1 MTSLKQYTIQSV
13 LDASRER
20 VSWAFDTFPKLYVSF
35 SGGKDSSVMLHLVC
49 QEARKRGRKV
59 GVLIVDLEAQ
69 YEATVKHIDEITD
82 EYADVIDLHWFAGP
96 MSLRNGV
103 SNYEPRWL
111 AWDPER
117 PDIWVRPKHPK
128 SVDHETPGYEWYAPG
143 MEFEEFVV
151 EWAEWYAEGELTGC
165 FVGIRADESLNRFRT
180 IAVFDKQMKD
190 GKRYTTKVVDGV
202 YNIYPIYDWRTE
214 DIWRFHGKYPE
225 LSHNPIYDLMQKAG
239 VPLSQQRLCQP
250 YGDDQR
256 QGLWLYH
263 LLEPHTWFKLI
274 ARVNGANSGAFYIQ
288 ERGNITGYG
297 AVTKPEGHTWR
308 SFVNLLLS
316 SMPAA
321 TRDHY
326 VKNFTTFM
334 KGWLGRG
341 YDVIPDEAPR
351 VLEDQM
357 WAPSWRRMAK
367 VLLRNDYWCKGLGL
381 TQPKSEAYGKYLAV
395 KKMRVRA
402 RENGASVEEA
412 RKLHTI
418 DDVLEDETT
427 EAAA

>member
-1 MTSLKQYTIQSV
+1 MSLKQYTVYSV
-13 LDASRER
+13 LEAARER
-20 VSWAFDTFPKLYVSF
+20 VSWAFDTFPKLYLSF
-35 SGGKDSSVMLHLVC
+35 SGGKDSTVMMHLVC
-49 QEARKRGRKV
+49 QEARKRGREV

-69 YEATVKHIDEITD
+69 YEATIRHMEAITD

-103 SNYEPRWL
+103 SNFEPRWV
-111 AWDPER
+111 AWEEGR
-117 PDIWVRPKHPK
+117 EEVWVRPKPK
-128 SVDHETPGYEWYAPG
+128 CAKDHNSPGYEWYEPG

-151 EWAEWYAEGELTGC
+151 EWGEWYAGGELTGA

-180 IAVFDKQMKD
+180 IAVFDKKMIE
-190 GKRYTTKVVDGV
+190 GKRWTTHVTDQV
-202 YNIYPIYDWRTE
+202 YNLYPIYDWRTE

-225 LSHNPIYDLMQKAG
+225 LSHNRVYDLMNKAG
-239 VPLSQQRLCQP
+239 VPLSHQRLCQP

-263 LLEPHTWFKLI
+263 IIEPHTWFKLI
-274 ARVNGANSGAFYIQ
+274 SRVNGVNSGAFYVQ
-288 ERGNITGYG
+288 ERGNINGYG
-297 AVTKPEGHTWR
+297 AVSKPEGHTWR
-308 SFVNLLLS
+308 SFVNLLLRT
-316 SMPAA
+316 MPAP
-321 TRDHY
+321 TREHY
-326 VKNFTTFM
+326 LRSFRTFI

-341 YDVIPDEAPR
+341 YTEIPDEAPR

-395 KKMRVRA
+395 KKMRNRA
-402 RENGASVEEA
+402 KEAGVSAEEA
-412 RKLHTI
+412 RRVYSI
-418 DDVLEDETT
+418 DAVLEDEGI
-427 EAAA
+427 EAAQ